1 MENNI
6 NEQKKV
12 VDYWATNKP
21 ESTTDYYAAQFQ
33 QIWNNNYRR
42 FLESTRFFTGWMTN
56 EESLN
61 SLNEDIEKARQRQLQ
76 TEQRMAEYKATESG
90 AKNLVLDVTGGLV
103 QAFGDPI
110 NFVINKATPAGI
122 LFDIAEN
129 ALEYAWDMKSLYG
142 RNIFTDFKKEDVV
155 NLGASAVMTGTFS
168 KINNKVP
175 QIDGVPLYKET
186 GKRLSPLDNAIQ
198 NSESLSEDIK
208 QDLKAKGFDTVVNM
222 SDIAETV
229 KRQEYDQPQG
239 NYTKDII
246 KENISSYLDEVDKIN
261 KVYQKD
267 LATSKRSSLDV
278 KEEATIA
285 IKPLKNN
292 IELNIR
298 QIEAEDTREL
308 FGENASASKF
318 GNQAYDMLKD
328 IDKKA
333 FASRIQGKGTFSDP
347 ELDRVAGVIKDRIN
361 QYVALK
367 SGEVSANDIE
377 YAYYSDVL
385 YNKQEYMQYLRGL
398 YENQDY
404 EGIKVLGQYIGK
416 EVELTKQQAL
426 AVGLPFDE
434 NKINRTAR
442 KNAGGFSDFYNE
454 LNVLKNKFK
463 KEKNFYKI
471 FNNITPENYIDRI
484 QEIKKRLNKNKW
496 LYKEVDK
503 LEMLAKSRG
512 KIEETNT
519 YSIDS
524 YPLEITKAFYYDV
537 NSTTREAMKGN
548 SPLEYKNKYHI
559 GDKWGN
565 KNENFKNF
573 DNYMKSMEGFE
584 NEAYEVTTNVFSQVA
599 KEKSGLNLLETLLDD
614 TKLDAEEF
622 TDNVTLKQKYILTGL
637 ERNNVRPYILK
648 QLNGI
653 LENNSLYG
661 RYKPNLWVDPKQQ
674 RLNSGMAKA
683 SLKNFFS
690 WKLLGNLNFIR
701 EFPTNQLRVA
711 LGARKLGWNK
721 KYSIFQSS
729 ILDPIKI
736 NSQLAKNARNIWN
749 GTVEQISDPIIKR
762 RMELFIERRAAND
775 PIWNN
780 PETFGIGY
788 KLNKKFQQGVHQ
800 AGKIGATGQLI
811 SDVHRIANAEW
822 ASINY
827 LKDIFPDIDGET
839 ITKNPLLKRVLNSNA
854 IDSNTFKEITNRI
867 KSLKDEELMELV
879 WSGKRADN
887 ATDYKIQSLFEQF
900 SDIMGREFN
909 AFERTE
915 VSFAAQKVPFV
926 VDMMMLYKRY
936 SLGAMDNFARGIMSY
951 YADDGMIR
959 KRFDYNGDFKA
970 NWKQTFKGING
981 TNFIDMGKAA
991 IGTSLLYTGVKWVHG
1006 NISGSSEDELAEAK
1020 LKAIFGEGDVLPF
1033 VMDSVQNYAL
1043 DMTGIGIVYGGSSVW
1058 GSLQNTSISRWKR
1071 AFSAERIS
1079 TEEAL
1084 TWWLTATF
1092 LTPEFIS
1099 RGIDTIKFEKNLPT
1113 RLTTSSK
1120 TEQRLWKYKYRRL
1133 AEIEQIKG
1141 DLPFQKA
1148 FSAPINWLSYFKNN
1162 VDDAYAITGSDKSM
1176 DKDVVIA
1183 GAYGI
1188 TSMAEEFSEIASLEE
1203 ILSDERQEYKDT
1215 QLKILGLDVK
1225 TQMERLTDGE
1235 RATLETIMAYRG
1247 TSDEREILLM
1257 LQQLNRSD
1265 DKKAFL
1271 KSLIEPQLVQ
1281 NYMAFQ
1287 KEYLKNR
1294 DKIKKEIAEI
1304 KTTNSL
1310 EKLILTLE
1318 IIRKYSY

>member
-1 MENNI
+1 MENNV

-33 QIWNNNYRR
+33 QIWNSNYRR
-42 FLESTRFFTGWMTN
+42 FLESTKFFTGWMMN

-76 TEQRMAEYKATESG
+76 TEQRMAEYKETESG

-175 QIDGVPLYKET
+175 QIEGVPLYKET

-267 LATSKRSSLDV
+267 LATSKRSSLDI

-298 QIEAEDTREL
+298 QIEAEDARDL

-328 IDKKA
+328 LDKKD
-333 FASRIQGKGTFSDP
+333 FASRIQGKGTFADP

-404 EGIKVLGQYIGK
+404 EGIKALGQYVGK

-426 AVGLPFDE
+426 AVGLPWE
-434 NKINRTAR
+434 NSGIVKLGDNIEVR
-442 KNAGGFSDFYNE
+442 K
-454 LNVLKNKFK
+454 
-463 KEKNFYKI
+463 
-471 FNNITPENYIDRI
+471 
-484 QEIKKRLNKNKW
+484 
-496 LYKEVDK
+496 
-503 LEMLAKSRG
+503 
-512 KIEETNT
+512 
-519 YSIDS
+519 YSIDE
-524 YPLEITKAFYYDV
+524 YPLEVTRAFYYDV

-548 SPLEYKNKYHI
+548 SPLEYKTKYEI
-559 GDKWGN
+559 GEKWGN
-565 KNENFKNF
+565 KGVGEELGGFH
-573 DNYMKSMEGFE
+573 NYMKSMEGFE
-584 NEAYEVTTNVFSQVA
+584 NEAYEVTTNVFAQVA

-614 TKLDAEEF
+614 TTLDSRNF
-622 TDNVTLKQKYILTGL
+622 TDDVTLKQKYTLTGL
-637 ERNNVRPYILK
+637 ERGTIRPYVKEQI
-648 QLNGI
+648 NGI

-661 RYKPNLWVDPKQQ
+661 RYKPNLWIDPKQQ
-674 RLNSGMAKA
+674 RLTSGMAKA

-690 WKLLGNLNFIR
+690 WKLLGNLNFVR

-736 NSQLAKNARNIWN
+736 NSQLARNARNIWN

-780 PETFGIGY
+780 PENFGIGY
-788 KLNKKFQQGVHQ
+788 KAIQKGQKALHQ

-839 ITKNPLLKRVLNSNA
+839 IAKNPLLKRVLNSNA